1 MLFIYY
7 RKQSAEHRCL
17 SRYYVSQ
24 SVCAANAARALG
36 VIVGASETLEGIG
49 TNYEPFTNFATRVSI
64 FSVASSIFGTAYLA
78 FSIFSLTLEECT
90 CICVAI
96 GVRTCAL
103 HLVNASQVHLS
114 FDVFDMG

>member
-1 MLFIYY
+1 MLSIYY

-64 FSVASSIFGTAYLA
+64 FSAASQLYELA
-78 FSIFSLTLEECT
+78 EYACL
-90 CICVAI
+90 CVAI
-96 GVRTCAL
+96 GVRTCVV
-103 HLVNASQVHLS
+103 HLVNASQVDLT
-114 FDVFDMG
+114 FDVFSMG

>member
-1 MLFIYY
+1 MLFIYN

-36 VIVGASETLEGIG
+36 VIVGASETLEGIS

-64 FSVASSIFGTAYLA
+64 FSVASQLYALA
-78 FSIFSLTLEECT
+78 EYA

-96 GVRTCAL
+96 GVRTCVL
-103 HLVNASQVHLS
+103 HLVNASQVDLT
-114 FDVFDMG
+114 FDVFGMG